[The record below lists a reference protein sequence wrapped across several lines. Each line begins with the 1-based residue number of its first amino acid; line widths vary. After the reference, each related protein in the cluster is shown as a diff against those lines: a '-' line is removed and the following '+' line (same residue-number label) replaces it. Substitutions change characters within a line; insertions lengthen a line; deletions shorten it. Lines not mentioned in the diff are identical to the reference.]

1 MFLTADLTA
10 ETAEPGGNI
19 VITIDEGTNTLLD
32 YKSRRKFAAQNGG
45 SGGGAKFHGANGA
58 DTVLP
63 VPPGTVIKDAES
75 GLVIKDMSDCDRYI
89 LCRGGRGGWGNRH
102 FATPTRRTPRF
113 AKSGLKGEE
122 RDVIFELK
130 MIAARRSYR
139 DFRASENPRFF
150 R

>member
-63 VPPGTVIKDAES
+63 FLPELSSRTRKAVLLSKICQIATGISSAGVEEA
-75 GLVIKDMSDCDRYI
+75 
-89 LCRGGRGGWGNRH
+89 GWGNRH
-102 FATPTRRTPRF
+102 LQHRQDAHPALPKAASRERNAT
-113 AKSGLKGEE
+113 
-122 RDVIFELK
+122 
-130 MIAARRSYR
+130 SYLN
-139 DFRASENPRFF
+139 SK
-150 R
+150 